1 MKRFHENR
9 GAIGLVFVAAMLS
22 ACGGS
27 GEREI
32 TAQQA
37 NLDGQVAKS
46 SAAAPAVTHYAASRF
61 LEQASMGPR
70 PDSVARVK
78 ALGIS
83 AWIDE
88 QIKAPAS
95 VITTPSDLINFD
107 QINDQTRNNRAG
119 EHNNNA
125 LIDLG
130 VGADD
135 QLRYRVAWVLSN
147 FLVASTRKVNAYG
160 GSQYW
165 NTLVNGAFGNYGELL
180 KAITLSPA
188 MGHYLDNNQNRR
200 NSLNENYGRELMQL
214 FSVGMVML
222 NPDGTVR
229 RNSAGKPIETYSQR
243 DVIEMT
249 RALTGWDF
257 VPLPDSQRVMNN
269 HNFANYGV
277 TMEAR
282 RANDHDTDA
291 KVVLGKT
298 IPAGGDAA
306 KDLNAVIDI
315 LMTHPNTAPFVT
327 LRLIQGLT
335 TSDPSAAYMRRV
347 TTVFEQ
353 TKGNMAAVIKAILM
367 DPEARACDVPGR
379 SVATFGRIREPYL
392 LHTSILRGMGCR
404 LATRDRDRSTQV
416 AYWSDQ
422 RPLQADSVFNF
433 YPPNHRAPG
442 SNLLA
447 PEQKTLVSREF
458 MQRFGR
464 YDWQWEE
471 ESTLRAAG
479 CEVDTFKRALAVSDD
494 ALLDLIAE
502 RFFRGAMPPTVRQG
516 MKDVMAN
523 RDWERRSPMRFVGF
537 VIQFGT
543 VTPAM
548 GAIK

>member
-27 GEREI
+27 GEREV
-32 TAQQA
+32 TARQA

-61 LEQASMGPR
+61 LEQASMGPM
-70 PDSVARVK
+70 PESVARVR

-107 QINDQTRNNRAG
+107 QMADQTRQNRAY

-147 FLVASTRKVNAYG
+147 FLVASTRKVHAYG
-160 GSQYW
+160 GSEYW

-306 KDLNAVIDI
+306 KDLNAVIDV

-367 DPEARACDVPGR
+367 DPEARAGDVPGR
-379 SVATFGRIREPYL
+379 SASSFGRIREPYL

-404 LATRDRDRSTQV
+404 LATRDRNRPTQV

-537 VIQFGT
+537 VVQFGT

>member
-70 PDSVARVK
+70 PDSLARVK

-367 DPEARACDVPGR
+367 DPEARAGDVPGR